1 MTADPFDLGIDPEHS
16 YEEESWRPSAD
27 YPEVTRHRLRRV
39 GDRLDVLTTPP
50 HHGGQ
55 PCTRRARILAVWR
68 NVLRAEV
75 RFDGTDLVT
84 HFDLVTRRLIELP
97 GEFRLEVPAHA
108 RPARPGALGVTPH
121 DARSRGPTALPRAH
135 IAVVHARGDG
145 VGAVERAPLGT
156 LRVGAVAR
164 RLQFH
169 ARGEEVT
176 ARVECW
182 CATSIVPHLCV
193 VLMRPHD
200 HELPSSAM
208 IQGYFNPGVAAVDAA
223 VARLRAVL
231 VG

>member
-1 MTADPFDLGIDPEHS
+1 MTADPFDLGIDPEHT
-16 YEEESWRPSAD
+16 YEEESWRQSAD
-27 YPEVTRHRLRRV
+27 YPEVTTHRLRRV

-55 PCTRRARILAVWR
+55 PYTRRASILAVWR

-97 GEFRLEVPAHA
+97 GEFRLEVPLTRDPLDPGLWVSLLTTLAA
-108 RPARPGALGVTPH
+108 EGQRLYPALTSQSFTREAMESAPWSAQPWGRSASVRWPGGYNFT
-121 DARSRGPTALPRAH
+121 REES
-135 IAVVHARGDG
+135 
-145 VGAVERAPLGT
+145 
-156 LRVGAVAR
+156 
-164 RLQFH
+164 
-169 ARGEEVT
+169 EVT
-176 ARVECW
+176 ARVVCW
-182 CATSIVPHLCV
+182 CATSIVPHLCI

-200 HELPSSAM
+200 QGLPSSAM

-231 VG
+231 AG